1 MGEGLFVAPAPHQD
15 QDIPS
20 GMRRPPLRP
29 HGHRCPVAQLVFA
42 GIWYLAITRQAWGA
56 ALGMMVGIGGLI
68 VFTTI
73 VFAWVAHNRSLARRR
88 EAARGGRTG
97 APDTPVVVTRDTR
110 GHAVEIAPG
119 AREQRVLVVRL
130 EGDRKIIAPPADGDG
145 A

>member
-1 MGEGLFVAPAPHQD
+1 MAPAPHQD
-15 QDIPS
+15 QDIPP
-20 GMRRPPLRP
+20 GMRRPPRWKLLAWGIP
-29 HGHRCPVAQLVFA
+29 AWLVFA
-42 GIWYLAITRQAWGA
+42 GIWYLAISRQAWGA

-130 EGDRKIIAPPADGDG
+130 EGDRKIIAPPADGGG